1 MSDAVE
7 LRPATLADSDNVYAL
22 ICELKQAQFDRQAF
36 NVGFAANLAERN
48 LHYHLALLDG
58 EVVGMIGLHMQFHLH
73 HVNWVGEIQELV
85 VMPQARGFGVGSKLL
100 SWAEEY
106 SRLAGAELTEL
117 STSTKRYDA
126 HRFYEREGYQQTHFR
141 FTKPMESLSEPDVNP

>member
-1 MSDAVE
+1 MSE
-7 LRPATLADSDNVYAL
+7 KIEFRPATIADSDTVYAL
-22 ICELKQAQFDRQAF
+22 ICELKQAEFNRQAF
-36 NVGFAANLAERN
+36 NVGFAANLQDPNLRYQLAELN
-48 LHYHLALLDG
+48 G

-106 SRLAGAELTEL
+106 ARLAGAELTEL

-141 FTKPMESLSEPDVNP
+141 FTKPMESLSDSDANP